1 MKLSL
6 LILAALT
13 ACSNGFV
20 VLKTTTTTSTTRT
33 ASSETSSS
41 LEMNGFL
48 DGRGKNNIMKEEDE
62 AMWVDDDD
70 DSGWNPFVN
79 KKAQPVPVAK
89 PVAAPKMQNPFAPK
103 KKVEVPIKEAPKK
116 VLGGFKFPWDK

>member
-6 LILAALT
+6 LIIAT
-13 ACSNGFV
+13 CIACSNGFV
-20 VLKTTTTTSTTRT
+20 VLKTTTRTTST
-33 ASSETSSS
+33 ASHETSSS

-48 DGRGKNNIMKEEDE
+48 DGREKNKIMKDEDE

-70 DSGWNPFVN
+70 DFSGWNPFVN

-89 PVAAPKMQNPFAPK
+89 PVAAPKMQNTFAPK
-103 KKVEVPIKEAPKK
+103 E
-116 VLGGFKFPWDK
+116 